1 MRPSLESAQY
11 LRFGW
16 KQAGVSSAYRLAHLR
31 MSHAAIVGMLA
42 VVFFLA

>member
-31 MSHAAIVGMLA
+31 MSHGVLVGVLA
-42 VVFFLA
+42 VFFFLA